1 MTNPDTKEEDSDFEK
16 EKNKAAWNIMR
27 TSWYTQ
33 GAHFAL
39 SARTPKT
46 PSTRPTTSNQK
57 MTYWT
62 TSK

>member
-33 GAHFAL
+33 GGAL
-39 SARTPKT
+39 CVICKNT
-46 PSTRPTTSNQK
+46 
-57 MTYWT
+57 
-62 TSK
+62 